1 MPYLLSGDVPPGKSW
16 IVVWSVPRY
25 SGGRE
30 KRGEGKCGHELSLEI
45 CILEDVGKNLYIYHM
60 RDAGL
65 KRRERV
71 ERTS

>member
-1 MPYLLSGDVPPGKSW
+1 MPYLLSGDVPPGKVGLW
-16 IVVWSVPRY
+16 CGRCAGIA
-25 SGGRE
+25 GRE
-30 KRGEGKCGHELSLEI
+30 KRGEGKCGHEISLEI